1 MALGTQWVF
10 AEETGD
16 FALLLGL
23 QSFLEGLWLWPEESG
38 NLALSLGLVLE
49 LAGLR
54 AFVERRWLFR
64 FCLLVAGLGVLLS
77 VPGLA
82 ASMPCSWIVSPMF
95 AGPGAELGSVTG
107 STISWDLAAETV
119 SLSVGLATLR
129 WSTLAD
135 ELQVSV
141 PG

>member
-1 MALGTQWVF
+1 MALGIPWVF

-16 FALLLGL
+16 FTLLLGL
-23 QSFLEGLWLWPEESG
+23 RSFLEGMWLWPEESG

-54 AFVERRWLFR
+54 AFVERRRLFR
-64 FCLLVAGLGVLLS
+64 FRLLVAGLGVLLS

-95 AGPGAELGSVTG
+95 AGPGAELGSVT
-107 STISWDLAAETV
+107 WDLAVETV
-119 SLSVGLATLR
+119 NLSVGLASLR
-129 WSTLAD
+129 WTALGD

>member
-1 MALGTQWVF
+1 MALGTQWVW

-23 QSFLEGLWLWPEESG
+23 QSFLEGLWLWLEESG

-54 AFVERRWLFR
+54 ALVERRRLFK

-77 VPGLA
+77 VAGLA
-82 ASMPCSWIVSPMF
+82 ASMPCSWIVSPAF
-95 AGPGAELGSVTG
+95 AGPGAELGSVMGFTV
-107 STISWDLAAETV
+107 SWDLAAETV
-119 SLSVGLATLR
+119 NLSVRLAPLR
-129 WSTLAD
+129 WSALGD